1 MTIPRFLPSCSKA
14 LLRLRWSLLVVVGVA
29 LLPMSL
35 RGQQVLKEPEQ
46 VLSVARGASL
56 LLTNPFSLERFALG
70 DPTVAEANAVS
81 PTELLI
87 TGQTLGTTSLLI
99 WSSTGAPRFYSVEV
113 TADAPG
119 LERFIKELMPDEDVR
134 VSASGN
140 TVTLSGTV
148 RDPNSVARAIE
159 IAETSG
165 ATVIDN
171 LVAPPAVQ
179 VLLQVRF
186 AEVTR
191 TAIKAFSSV
200 LRTLNPHELSD
211 DNADFF
217 GGTSSDGNLDFLM
230 TDPKGSAVGGV
241 VPTANIEA
249 LIRASTAR
257 GDFKSLAEPNLLTL
271 PGKEATFL
279 AGGEFPFP
287 VVQGGDDR
295 GAVSIIFKEFG
306 IRLSFTPTITRSGAI
321 RLKVAPEVSSLDF
334 ANGLVFEGFAIPS
347 LQTRRAV
354 TEVELRAGQYLA
366 IAGLIDNSL
375 IDNVTKIPI
384 LGDIPILGRFFRST
398 DARHK
403 RSELLVLI
411 TPHFVI
417 ANETAVA
424 LPTGEPET
432 WKWPRWLRYPK
443 N

>member
-1 MTIPRFLPSCSKA
+1 
-14 LLRLRWSLLVVVGVA
+14 
-29 LLPMSL
+29 
-35 RGQQVLKEPEQ
+35 

-56 LLTNPFSLERFALG
+56 LLTNPFRFERVALG
-70 DPTVAEANAVS
+70 DPSIAEANAVS

-99 WSSTGAPRFYSVEV
+99 WATTGTPRFYSVEV

-186 AEVTR
+186 AEITR
-191 TAIKAFSSV
+191 NGMKEFAAA
-200 LRTLNPHELSD
+200 LQTLNPQDLSD
-211 DNADFF
+211 NGDWE
-217 GGTSSDGNLDFLM
+217 GESISDGILQVLLSN
-230 TDPKGSAVGGV
+230 PN
-241 VPTANIEA
+241 ANIGGI
-249 LIRASTAR
+249 IRATTSKGNFR
-257 GDFKSLAEPNLLTL
+257 SLAEPNLLTL
-271 PGKEATFL
+271 PGKEAYFL

-287 VVQGGDDR
+287 VIQSSASNTVTIQ
-295 GAVSIIFKEFG
+295 FKEFG
-306 IRLSFTPTITRSGAI
+306 IKLRFTPTITRSGAI
-321 RLKVAPEVSSLDF
+321 RLKVEPEVSSLDF
-334 ANGLVFEGFAIPS
+334 ANGLVIGGFQIPT
-347 LQTRRAV
+347 LVTRRAE

-366 IAGLIDNSL
+366 IAGLIDNNL

-384 LGDIPILGRFFRST
+384 LGDIPILGQFFRTT
-398 DARHK
+398 DARQR

-411 TPHFVI
+411 TPHFVV
-417 ANETAVA
+417 ANEIAVP

-432 WKWPRWLRYPK
+432 WKWPGWLKYPS

>member
-1 MTIPRFLPSCSKA
+1 M
-14 LLRLRWSLLVVVGVA
+14 
-29 LLPMSL
+29 
-35 RGQQVLKEPEQ
+35 
-46 VLSVARGASL
+46 LSVARGASL
-56 LLTNPFSLERFALG
+56 LLTNPFRFERVALG
-70 DPTVAEANAVS
+70 DPSIAEANAVS

-99 WSSTGAPRFYSVEV
+99 WATTGTPRFYSVEV

-186 AEVTR
+186 AEITR
-191 TAIKAFSSV
+191 NGMKEFAAA
-200 LRTLNPHELSD
+200 LQTLNPQDLSD
-211 DNADFF
+211 NGDWE
-217 GGTSSDGNLDFLM
+217 GESISDGILQVLLSN
-230 TDPKGSAVGGV
+230 PN
-241 VPTANIEA
+241 ANIGGI
-249 LIRASTAR
+249 IRASTSKGNFR
-257 GDFKSLAEPNLLTL
+257 SLAEPNLLTL
-271 PGKEATFL
+271 PGKEAYFL
-279 AGGEFPFP
+279 AGGEFPYP
-287 VVQGGDDR
+287 TVQSGGSQN
-295 GAVSIIFKEFG
+295 VTIVFKEFG
-306 IRLSFTPTITRSGAI
+306 IRLRFTPNITRSGAI
-321 RLKVAPEVSSLDF
+321 RLKVMPEVSSLDF
-334 ANGLVFEGFAIPS
+334 ANGLVIGGFQIPT
-347 LQTRRAV
+347 LITRRAE

-366 IAGLIDNSL
+366 IAGLIDNNL
-375 IDNVTKIPI
+375 IDNVSKIPI
-384 LGDIPILGRFFRST
+384 LGDIPILGHFFRTT
-398 DARHK
+398 DARQR

-411 TPHFVI
+411 TPHFVV
-417 ANETAVA
+417 ANETAVP

-432 WKWPRWLRYPK
+432 WKWPGWLKYPR

>member
-1 MTIPRFLPSCSKA
+1 
-14 LLRLRWSLLVVVGVA
+14 
-29 LLPMSL
+29 MSL
-35 RGQQVLKEPEQ
+35 GAQQILKEPEQ

-56 LLTNPFSLERFALG
+56 LLTNPFSLERVALG
-70 DPTVAEANAVS
+70 DPAIAEANAVS

-87 TGQTLGTTSLLI
+87 TGKTLGTTSLLI
-99 WSSTGAPRFYSVEV
+99 WSSTGAPTFYSVEV

-119 LERFIKELMPDEDVR
+119 LERFIEDLMPDEDVR

-148 RDPNSVARAIE
+148 RDPNSVARAVE
-159 IAETSG
+159 IAQTSG

-179 VLLQVRF
+179 ILLQVRF

-191 TAIKAFSSV
+191 TGIKAFSSV
-200 LRTLNPHELSD
+200 LHTLNPHELSD

-217 GGTSSDGNLDFLM
+217 GGTTSDGVLDFLM
-230 TDPKGSAVGGV
+230 TDPVGSAVGGV
-241 VPTANIEA
+241 VPTSNIEA
-249 LIRASTAR
+249 LIRASTAK

-271 PGKEATFL
+271 PGKEASFL
-279 AGGEFPFP
+279 AGGEFPYP
-287 VVQGGDDR
+287 VVQGGGD
-295 GAVSIIFKEFG
+295 ANNVTIVFKEFG
-306 IRLSFTPTITRSGAI
+306 IRLRFTPEITRSGAI

-334 ANGLVFEGFAIPS
+334 ANGLIFQGFAIPS
-347 LQTRRAV
+347 LQTRRAE

-366 IAGLIDNSL
+366 IAGLIDNNL

-398 DARHK
+398 DARHR

-411 TPHFVI
+411 TPHFVV
-417 ANETAVA
+417 ANETAVP

-432 WKWPRWLRYPK
+432 WKWPGWLKYPQ

>member
-1 MTIPRFLPSCSKA
+1 M
-14 LLRLRWSLLVVVGVA
+14 
-29 LLPMSL
+29 
-35 RGQQVLKEPEQ
+35 
-46 VLSVARGASL
+46 LSVARGASL
-56 LLTNPFSLERFALG
+56 LLTNPFRFERVALG
-70 DPTVAEANAVS
+70 DPSIAEANAVS

-99 WSSTGAPRFYSVEV
+99 WATTGTPRFYSVEV

-186 AEVTR
+186 AEITR
-191 TAIKAFSSV
+191 NGMKEFAAA
-200 LRTLNPHELSD
+200 LQTLNPQDLSD
-211 DNADFF
+211 NGDWE
-217 GGTSSDGNLDFLM
+217 GESISDGILQVLLSN
-230 TDPKGSAVGGV
+230 PN
-241 VPTANIEA
+241 ANIGGI
-249 LIRASTAR
+249 IRASTSKGNFR
-257 GDFKSLAEPNLLTL
+257 SLAEPNLLTL
-271 PGKEATFL
+271 PGKEAYFL

-287 VVQGGDDR
+287 VIQSSASNTVTIQ
-295 GAVSIIFKEFG
+295 FKEFG
-306 IRLSFTPTITRSGAI
+306 IKLRFTPTITRSGAI
-321 RLKVAPEVSSLDF
+321 RLKVEPEVSSLDF
-334 ANGLVFEGFAIPS
+334 ANGLVIGGFQIPT
-347 LQTRRAV
+347 LVTRRAE

-366 IAGLIDNSL
+366 IAGLIDNNL

-384 LGDIPILGRFFRST
+384 LGDIPILGQFFRTT
-398 DARHK
+398 DARQR

-411 TPHFVI
+411 TPHFVV
-417 ANETAVA
+417 ANEIAVP

-432 WKWPRWLRYPK
+432 WKWPGWLKYPS

>member
-1 MTIPRFLPSCSKA
+1 MSGSPR
-14 LLRLRWSLLVVVGVA
+14 
-29 LLPMSL
+29 
-35 RGQQVLKEPEQ
+35 
-46 VLSVARGASL
+46 
-56 LLTNPFSLERFALG
+56 
-70 DPTVAEANAVS
+70 AV
-81 PTELLI
+81 T
-87 TGQTLGTTSLLI
+87 
-99 WSSTGAPRFYSVEV
+99 
-113 TADAPG
+113 
-119 LERFIKELMPDEDVR
+119 
-134 VSASGN
+134 
-140 TVTLSGTV
+140 
-148 RDPNSVARAIE
+148 VARAIE

-417 ANETAVA
+417 ANETAVP

>member
-1 MTIPRFLPSCSKA
+1 VSIQRLLPRSSLAP
-14 LLRLRWSLLVVVGVA
+14 RGRRWSVLTLVA
-29 LLPMSL
+29 LAYLPASL
-35 RGQQVLKEPEQ
+35 GAQQVLKEPEQ

-56 LLTNPFSLERFALG
+56 LLTNPFRFERVALG
-70 DPTVAEANAVS
+70 DPSIAEANAVS

-99 WSSTGAPRFYSVEV
+99 WSTTGTPRFYSVEV

-119 LERFIKELMPDEDVR
+119 LERFIKELMPDEDIR

-186 AEVTR
+186 AEITR
-191 TAIKAFSSV
+191 SGMKDFATALS
-200 LRTLNPHELSD
+200 TLNPQDLSD
-211 DNADFF
+211 NGDWE
-217 GGTSSDGNLDFLM
+217 GESISDGLLRVLLSN
-230 TDPKGSAVGGV
+230 PN
-241 VPTANIEA
+241 ANIEGI
-249 LIRASTAR
+249 IRASISKGNFR
-257 GDFKSLAEPNLLTL
+257 SLAEPNLLTL
-271 PGKEATFL
+271 PGKEAYFL
-279 AGGEFPFP
+279 AGGEFPYP
-287 VVQGGDDR
+287 TIQSGGSQN
-295 GAVSIIFKEFG
+295 VTIIFKEFG
-306 IRLSFTPTITRSGAI
+306 IKLRFTPNITRSGAI
-321 RLKVAPEVSSLDF
+321 RLKVEPEVSSLDF
-334 ANGLVFEGFAIPS
+334 ANGLVIGGFQIPT
-347 LQTRRAV
+347 LITRKAQ

-366 IAGLIDNSL
+366 IAGLIDNNL
-375 IDNVTKIPI
+375 IDNVSKIPI
-384 LGDIPILGRFFRST
+384 LGDIPILGQFFRTT
-398 DARHK
+398 DARQR

-411 TPHFVI
+411 TPHFVV
-417 ANETAVA
+417 ANETAVP

-432 WKWPRWLRYPK
+432 WKWPGWLKYPK